1 MRLKHLTYF
10 IAVAEELHFGRAAD
24 RLNIAQPP
32 LSRQIKALEDRI
44 GTLLFD
50 RSRSSTR
57 LTPAGERLLERAR
70 FILKQLKDA
79 ETEVRRLGQGAQGRL
94 RIGFVGSATFG
105 IVPEVVKIFRS
116 QFPDVDLSL
125 FPMNNA
131 QLHQGLVARELD
143 AAFTRP
149 ALEDAE
155 IATRNLLEEP
165 LIAAIPDSFDVGMN
179 GILDLS
185 CLPDTAHVL
194 YPEFPRPS
202 YGDTVL
208 AACAAQGI
216 DTGKQVWTM
225 DTHTALSL
233 VAIGEGIC
241 IVPAAVGTQPRNGV
255 RFCEVRPEL
264 GTSTLALNF
273 RLDERGAPV
282 QNLLRIAQL
291 TARRHSIHLSA
302 A

>member
-32 LSRQIKALEDRI
+32 LSRQIKALEDEI
-44 GTLLFD
+44 GALLFD
-50 RSRSSTR
+50 RSRSATR
-57 LTPAGERLLERAR
+57 LTPAGERLLEHAR
-70 FILKQLKDA
+70 SILRQLDDA
-79 ETEVRRLGQGAQGRL
+79 RTEVRRLGQGAQGRL

-105 IVPEVVKIFRS
+105 IVPAVVKTFRAE
-116 QFPDVDLSL
+116 FPAVDLSL

-131 QLHQGLVARELD
+131 QLHQALVARELD

-149 ALEDAE
+149 ALEDSE
-155 IATRNLLEEP
+155 IATRKLLEEP
-165 LIAAIPDSFDVGMN
+165 LIAAIPESFSVGGT
-179 GILDLS
+179 GIVDLTA
-185 CLPDTAHVL
+185 LPNATHVL

-202 YGDTVL
+202 YADTVL
-208 AACAAQGI
+208 EACAAQGI
-216 DTGKQVWTM
+216 DTSRQVWTM

-241 IVPAAVGTQPRNGV
+241 IVPASVGSQPRNGV
-255 RFCEVRPEL
+255 RFCEVRPGL

-282 QNLLRIAQL
+282 QNLLRIAQQ
-291 TARRHSIHLSA
+291 TARRQAIHLSA